1 MIKGYEELLEK
12 QKKVIDG
19 FHKDVNEDGADRHAL
34 IERAVNNL
42 RKLGM
47 TSGEALKALR
57 KKRGR

>member
-1 MIKGYEELLEK
+1 MIKGYEELLQK
-12 QKKVIDG
+12 QKAIVDG

-34 IERAVNNL
+34 IEQAVNGL

-57 KKRGR
+57 KRRR